1 MNEKYFDESTYLRSR
16 SDAFEFM
23 FNEQKKISDEL
34 RQIVDSYKN
43 IITEKNIEL
52 AILKYEIKPIA

>member
-1 MNEKYFDESTYLRSR
+1 MNEKDFDESRYLRSR

-34 RQIVDSYKN
+34 RQIVDGYKN
-43 IITEKNIEL
+43 IIIEKNIEL
-52 AILKYEIKPIA
+52 AILKDKIKPTA

>member
-1 MNEKYFDESTYLRSR
+1 MNEKDFDESRYLRSR

-34 RQIVDSYKN
+34 RKIIESYT
-43 IITEKNIEL
+43 IRLREKDIEL
-52 AILKYEIKPIA
+52 SFLRSNIKPTA